1 MFDLTGRVAWVTGA
15 GKGIGKAV
23 ATALNEAGART
34 ALTARTLH
42 DLDELAHELDGDT
55 LILPAAVDDD
65 EQVDECAR
73 SIEQT
78 WGSIDILVNCA
89 GISPTFKR
97 TETVTTAEW
106 RTILNVNLDGTFF
119 CCRAA
124 SRSMLAQHS
133 GSIIN
138 VSSVHGTS
146 GFPRIGPYA
155 ASKGGIE
162 ALTRVLAVEWAEHGV
177 RVNTLAPGYFHTNL
191 SQPLMHSRWA
201 ETIRS
206 AIPTN
211 RLGETSELAG
221 AAVFLAS
228 DAANYVTGT
237 TLYVDGG
244 WTAR

>member
-1 MFDLTGRVAWVTGA
+1 MFDLTERVAWVTGA

-34 ALTARTLH
+34 ALTARTRY
-42 DLDELAHELDGDT
+42 DLDALAHELDGDA
-55 LILPAAVDDD
+55 LVLPASVDND
-65 EQVDECAR
+65 EQVDKCAR
-73 SIEQT
+73 AIEQT

-89 GISPTFKR
+89 GISPTFKP
-97 TETVTTAEW
+97 TETVGTAEW
-106 RTILNVNLDGTFF
+106 RTILNVNLGGTFF

-124 SRSMLAQHS
+124 SSSMLAQRS

-138 VSSVHGTS
+138 ISSVHGTS
-146 GFPRIGPYA
+146 GFPRIAPYA

-177 RVNTLAPGYFHTNL
+177 RVNTLAPGYFNTDL
-191 SQPLMHSRWA
+191 SKPLMQSRWA
-201 ETIRS
+201 DTIRS
-206 AIPTN
+206 AIPAH
-211 RLGETSELAG
+211 RLGETPELAG

-244 WTAR
+244 WRAR